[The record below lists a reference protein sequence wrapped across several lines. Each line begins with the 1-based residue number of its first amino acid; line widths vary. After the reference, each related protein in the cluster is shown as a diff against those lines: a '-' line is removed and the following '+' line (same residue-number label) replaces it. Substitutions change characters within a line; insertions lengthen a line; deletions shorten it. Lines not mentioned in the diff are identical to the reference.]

1 MAIINQKYSFIWYGF
16 CPNSEGISSSCSDLT
31 LDSSLG
37 IKTVWQINGSAV
49 AKAWVSDSSASQSF
63 TSLKCGSIYYI
74 EKLDSQAQIQIDEA
88 FVSPYDSGS
97 KNRISDSCLSP
108 VLTPTSTTT
117 STSTTTPSSTST
129 LTPTLFDSFSVS
141 ANPDRINI
149 TSINGSHSVSG
160 DNEMKFT
167 FTKENIET
175 VFIHTDDTDS
185 ASWEYYNGSAWVNL
199 PFDNTFNVSSLSVV
213 KFRLKPNQVAG
224 SYDCDITIVADSL
237 TADRQLR
244 ATVQDLTPTPTSTF
258 TSTSTTTETPT
269 ATPQDMEFRWQELTT
284 PEGETRQFLQV
295 KNFLKPTNSS
305 WDDNVPIDKDWHTV
319 YAFISNAERKIDD
332 DATPRLAV
340 QTGASIGSIDDLVFI
355 TTSETASS
363 NTYTAVDISSLGN
376 NAEFLADNPYDFT
389 SGNAPL
395 QVALTNFNP
404 DRAKNRTNSLQSI
417 VKKVPVET
425 PTSTLTSTSTSTTTE
440 TPDVPTPTSTL
451 TSTSTSTT
459 TETPDVPTPTSTLTT
474 TSTSTTTETPDVPT
488 PTSTL
493 TTTSTSTTTETPD
506 VPTPTSTLTTT
517 STSTTTETPDVPTPT
532 LTHTSTS
539 TLTPTPDAGGTNP
552 SALGYIIAQ
561 VIHNGTDSLAGS
573 LFDDNELNLDTLDK
587 TVGNNNTEIISG
599 RNLKYAGQDAASL
612 ADYITKFTDFASSS
626 TEIGSNDPLSCDST
640 FSGFGTTTSIG
651 GNKVSP
657 CVIAT
662 IPLANFSA
670 DGSFSSIT
678 FDQGPLTNQSE
689 CAALNSF
696 CPAASSAFKKIS
708 NISDDFA
715 GVLYSIWLPIDQV
728 SNKDYTFKFKNSGFS
743 GGEITRDADGVLHAK
758 QVSFNGTIYRCF
770 SSDVSLTSTSSSA
783 DSNGW
788 SINNGQLD
796 NTNKVITFSSTAK

>member
-49 AKAWVSDSSASQSF
+49 AKAWVSNSSASQSF

-74 EKLDSQAQIQIDEA
+74 EKLDSHAQIQIDEA

-108 VLTPTSTTT
+108 VLTPTSTAT

-141 ANPDRINI
+141 ANPNRINI
-149 TSINGSHSVSG
+149 TSIQGSHSVSG
-160 DNEMKFT
+160 DDEMKFT
-167 FTKENIET
+167 FTKENIES
-175 VFIHTDDTDS
+175 VFIHTEDTDS
-185 ASWEYYNGSAWVNL
+185 SSWEYYNGSAWANV
-199 PFDNTFNVSSLSVV
+199 PFDNTFTVTSLSVV
-213 KFRLKPNQVAG
+213 KFRLKPNQAAG
-224 SYDCDITIVADSL
+224 SYDCNITIVADSL
-237 TADRQLR
+237 TANRQIR
-244 ATVQDLTPTPTSTF
+244 ATVQDLTPTPTPTSTF
-258 TSTSTTTETPT
+258 TSTSTTTETP
-269 ATPQDMEFRWQELTT
+269 D
-284 PEGETRQFLQV
+284 
-295 KNFLKPTNSS
+295 
-305 WDDNVPIDKDWHTV
+305 VP
-319 YAFISNAERKIDD
+319 
-332 DATPRLAV
+332 
-340 QTGASIGSIDDLVFI
+340 
-355 TTSETASS
+355 
-363 NTYTAVDISSLGN
+363 
-376 NAEFLADNPYDFT
+376 
-389 SGNAPL
+389 
-395 QVALTNFNP
+395 
-404 DRAKNRTNSLQSI
+404 
-417 VKKVPVET
+417 T
-425 PTSTLTSTSTSTTTE
+425 PTSTLTATSSSTTTETPDVPTPTSTLTATSTSTTTE

-459 TETPDVPTPTSTLTT
+459 TETPDIPTPTLTLTA

-493 TTTSTSTTTETPD
+493 TA
-506 VPTPTSTLTTT
+506 T

-539 TLTPTPDAGGTNP
+539 TLTPTPDVGGTNP

-573 LFDDNELNLDTLDK
+573 LFDDGELDLDTLDK

-626 TEIGSNDPLSCDST
+626 TEIGSNDPLSCDTIS
-640 FSGFGTTTSIG
+640 SAFGSTTSIS
-651 GNKVSP
+651 GNRVSP

-678 FDQGPLTNQSE
+678 FDQGPLTNASE
-689 CAALNSF
+689 CTALDTVCSAAN
-696 CPAASSAFKKIS
+696 SAFKKIS
-708 NISDDFA
+708 NISNDFA

-728 SNKDYTFKFKNSGFS
+728 SNKDYTFKFENSGFG

-758 QVSFNGTIYRCF
+758 QVSFNNTIYRCF

>member
-451 TSTSTSTT
+451 T
-459 TETPDVPTPTSTLTT
+459 
-474 TSTSTTTETPDVPT
+474 
-488 PTSTL
+488 
-493 TTTSTSTTTETPD
+493 
-506 VPTPTSTLTTT
+506 TT